1 MHAQKTL
8 FNVLSMKI
16 FFFLP
21 FFALFA
27 ASCSSSQTPGSR
39 IAKNPK
45 IFRALELE
53 QQSLV
58 EVGKI
63 QNGMTPAAVFLAW
76 GSPDRKAEGEK
87 DGNRYEQWIYNS
99 LSPVVL
105 QSAWGGRGWGPGWSV
120 RRSGIAGPGW
130 GPWGWNGG
138 IGTNVA
144 YIPSASSWVKFI
156 NGKVESW
163 QRGRPE

>member
-8 FNVLSMKI
+8 FNLWRMRA
-16 FFFLP
+16 FFVLP
-21 FFALFA
+21 FLALFA
-27 ASCSSSQTPGSR
+27 ASCSSSQTPDSR

-76 GSPDRKAEGEK
+76 GGPDRKAEGEK

-105 QSAWGGRGWGPGWSV
+105 QSAWGG
-120 RRSGIAGPGW
+120 
-130 GPWGWNGG
+130 
-138 IGTNVA
+138 
-144 YIPSASSWVKFI
+144 
-156 NGKVESW
+156 
-163 QRGRPE
+163 